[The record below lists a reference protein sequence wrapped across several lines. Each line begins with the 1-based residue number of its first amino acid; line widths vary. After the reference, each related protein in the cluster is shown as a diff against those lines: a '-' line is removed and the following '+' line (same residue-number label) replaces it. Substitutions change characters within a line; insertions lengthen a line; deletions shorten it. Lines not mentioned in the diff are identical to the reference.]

1 MNILLNL
8 KNKFNKKNLDKLGGI
23 EVLNVNLF
31 SNLKRKYKNIYFK
44 GNPKIKYNVI
54 ISSNDA
60 TIFDKYNAKKNILW
74 LHNKLQL
81 EKSIRKKQ
89 FYSLITNKIDAV
101 FVSRYLESITSRIYN
116 VL

>member
-54 ISSNDA
+54 IGYAINKS
-60 TIFDKYNAKKNILW
+60 KY
-74 LHNKLQL
+74 
-81 EKSIRKKQ
+81 SPR
-89 FYSLITNKIDAV
+89 F
-101 FVSRYLESITSRIYN
+101 
-116 VL
+116 